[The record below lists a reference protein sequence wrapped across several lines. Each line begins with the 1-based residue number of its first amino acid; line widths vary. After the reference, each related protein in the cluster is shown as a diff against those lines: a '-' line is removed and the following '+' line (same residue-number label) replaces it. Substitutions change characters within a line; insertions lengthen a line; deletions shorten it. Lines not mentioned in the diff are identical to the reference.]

1 MSALRMDQLREILRP
16 HNAGIRVIKRRL
28 ASRLLKTRP
37 DWAALDPFTTERIM
51 LVSSSDIHGLV
62 GMKEAIDK
70 LGLHDRIFVVAAV
83 IAGDLVSPEQIQ
95 SFVSCGSVGGAYA
108 SLLSMGVSVITG
120 FLRLVETL
128 LEKGTEM
135 SSMNLSEKIK
145 SASTQD
151 KKVREFLELFSELSI
166 KQLLEAKECFE
177 EATGIKAA
185 AVAVASPTA
194 AGPAAPAEEV
204 APTVVITEILNAL
217 AFAKVHKKLLDD
229 GKIKGENQNLVT
241 LAKDAKAAIESKQP
255 VTFEAKDAKDLDMIK
270 KSLAEVATFK

>member
-1 MSALRMDQLREILRP
+1 MKPAIAKKQQIVSSATEHLAQYTEGISTIALAQFSHMSALRMDQLREVLRP
-16 HNAGIRVIKRRL
+16 HNTGVRVIKRRL
-28 ASRLLKTRP
+28 ASRILRTRS
-37 DWAALDPFTTERIM
+37 DWAPLDPFTTERIM

-95 SFVSCGSVGGAYA
+95 SLVSCGSVGGAYA

-177 EATGIKAA
+177 EA
-185 AVAVASPTA
+185 
-194 AGPAAPAEEV
+194 
-204 APTVVITEILNAL
+204 
-217 AFAKVHKKLLDD
+217 
-229 GKIKGENQNLVT
+229 
-241 LAKDAKAAIESKQP
+241 
-255 VTFEAKDAKDLDMIK
+255 KDAKDLDMIK